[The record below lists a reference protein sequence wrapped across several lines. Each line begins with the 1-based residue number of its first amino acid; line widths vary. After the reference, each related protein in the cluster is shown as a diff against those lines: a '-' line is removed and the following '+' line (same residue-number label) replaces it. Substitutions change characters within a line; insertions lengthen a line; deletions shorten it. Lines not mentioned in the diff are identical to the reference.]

1 MASPRADFVLYNI
14 GVLYSCAGPAP
25 RRGSALRQLA
35 PVERAAV
42 AAAAGRIV
50 YVGPEKDLHDEVD
63 LAPDALARDAHGR
76 LVLPGFVDAHTHLV
90 YAGDRLSEFRERM
103 AGVTYQEIAARGG
116 GILSTV
122 DKTRKAT
129 VDELVEQ
136 TRPRLDRMLASG
148 TTTAEAKSGYGLTIE
163 SELKMLEA
171 IGELDRT
178 HPVDLVPTFL
188 GAHEVPVEYRENRAG
203 YVDLLLDEMLP
214 RAAEPGLAEWCDVF
228 CEVGVFSVEET
239 RRILT
244 KAREL
249 GLKLRLHADEFASSG
264 GAELAVELGARSADH
279 LMRVSP
285 EGIRALA
292 GSSTAATLL
301 PIASFYLRQAFA
313 PARAL
318 VDDGAVVALG
328 TDVNP
333 GGGLSPSMPFAM
345 ALASLGAGLTLEE
358 SLLAATVNAAYAVDR
373 AQEVGS
379 VEVGKKMDAIL
390 LSDRDPACLLALE
403 TGAVDTVIKEGR
415 VVVEGGG
422 VVREAAR
429 RPGR

>member
-1 MASPRADFVLYNI
+1 MAPPPADFLLFNI

-25 RRGSALRQLA
+25 RRGSGMRELA
-35 PVERAAV
+35 PLERAGV
-42 AAAAGRIV
+42 ASAAGRIV
-50 YVGPEKDLHDEVD
+50 YLGPEKDLADVVE
-63 LAPDALARDAHGR
+63 LASNAVTCDARGR
-76 LVLPGFVDAHTHLV
+76 SVLPGFVDAHTHLV
-90 YAGDRLSEFRERM
+90 YAGDRLLEFRERM

-122 DKTRKAT
+122 AETRKAT
-129 VDELVEQ
+129 VPELVAQ
-136 TRPRLDRMLASG
+136 ARPRLDRMLASG
-148 TTTAEAKSGYGLTIE
+148 TTTAEVKSGYGLTTE

-171 IGELDRT
+171 VRELNRV
-178 HPVDLVPTFL
+178 HPLELVPTFL
-188 GAHEVPVEYRENRAG
+188 GAHEVPLEYRGNRAD
-203 YVDLLLDEMLP
+203 YLELLLREMLP
-214 RAAEPGLAEWCDVF
+214 RVAGLAEWCDVF

-244 KAREL
+244 RAREL

-292 GSSTAATLL
+292 GSRTAATLL
-301 PIASFYLRQAFA
+301 PIASFYLRQAYA

-318 VDDGAVVALG
+318 VDEGAIVALG

-333 GGGLSPSMPFAM
+333 GGGLSPSMPFAL
-345 ALASLGAGLTLEE
+345 ALASLAAGLTLEE
-358 SLLAATVNAAYAVDR
+358 SLLAATVNAAYALDR
-373 AQEVGS
+373 AEEVGS
-379 VEVGKKMDAIL
+379 LEVGKKMDALI

-403 TGAVDTVIKEGR
+403 SGAVDAVIKEGR
-415 VVVEGGG
+415 VVVEKGR
-422 VVREAAR
+422 VVSEEAR
-429 RPGR
+429 RAER